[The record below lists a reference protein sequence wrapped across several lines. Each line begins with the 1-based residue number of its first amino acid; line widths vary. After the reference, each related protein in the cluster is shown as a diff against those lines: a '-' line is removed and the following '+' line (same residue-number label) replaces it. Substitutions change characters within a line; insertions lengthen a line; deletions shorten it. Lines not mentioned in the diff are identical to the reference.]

1 MDKTLEV
8 SHAAPAD
15 EVVPQDKE
23 PASKQFITSHEA
35 TSREKGEPDAIIVY
49 STSLG
54 LTPLNY
60 PLATIMT
67 RDQVQ
72 ENDRISMQNSITTQF
87 SNLGVVLLQ
96 NLQQAQMIMLGV
108 VAPTPVPT
116 QEPTTLKPTPL
127 SIEATPPTQPSP
139 PPQVQD

>member
-1 MDKTLEV
+1 MDDIIVRKVPIYLIDTGVMDKTLEV

-72 ENDRISMQNSITTQF
+72 ENDRSSHGIF
-87 SNLGVVLLQ
+87 C
-96 NLQQAQMIMLGV
+96 
-108 VAPTPVPT
+108 
-116 QEPTTLKPTPL
+116 
-127 SIEATPPTQPSP
+127 
-139 PPQVQD
+139 